1 MQQFIEFATNHW
13 DLFLAL
19 LIILLML
26 SGTTLISAIRG
37 IRQISP
43 DEATQLINH
52 DGGVVIDVRDDKEYA
67 EGHIIN
73 SLHVPMASVQSR
85 IAELEKYKQK
95 PVIVSCRSGARSS
108 TVGGWLRKHNFENV
122 ANLKGGIMAWQ
133 SAGLPLSKKKSK
145 K

>member
-26 SGTTLISAIRG
+26 SGTTLISALRG
-37 IRQISP
+37 IRQVGP
-43 DEATQLINH
+43 EEATQLINH

-85 IAELEKYKQK
+85 IGELEKYKQK
-95 PVIVSCRSGARSS
+95 PVIVSCRSGARSN
-108 TVGGWLRKHNFENV
+108 TVSGWLRKHNFENV
-122 ANLKGGIMAWQ
+122 ANLKGGVMAWQ
-133 SAGLPLSKKKSK
+133 NAGLPLSKKKSK